1 MLQHECSGIAA
12 LAIIHNCPLKGI
24 GVRDFYRN
32 SIGDLLCYACFYPF
46 LIFFD
51 CFLIFDFFL
60 QGKNSKIRAS
70 VLRKTRRIDPRT
82 PEGPIP

>member
-1 MLQHECSGIAA
+1 ML
-12 LAIIHNCPLKGI
+12 CP
-24 GVRDFYRN
+24 
-32 SIGDLLCYACFYPF
+32 FYPF

-60 QGKNSKIRAS
+60 QGQNDKIRVS